1 MKTAPCVPAIREAV
15 ADWRNRGY
23 SGATGTTKAL
33 LNYWFKADHLMHS
46 GRFFK
51 YHDSQRDAIET
62 LIYLYEV
69 AGIRRHKDLLE
80 KFAPN
85 ILGLRLLQYD
95 DFPRYCIKMA
105 TGSGKTKV
113 MSLTIA
119 WQYFNAVAEGL
130 DDYAKTALVIAPNVI
145 VFERLRLDFEGGRVF
160 RTDPIIPPELKL
172 FWDFDCYMRSESERA
187 HSQGALYLSN
197 IQQFYEPRDRSDGA
211 EPQELLDVLGPA
223 PPARAVETE
232 PFDRRIAARGGP
244 CLVVND
250 EAHHTHDEES
260 EWNKVI
266 RRLHGACSGGLA
278 AQMDFSATPRF
289 SKGALFTWTVSD
301 YPLKQAI
308 IDNIVKRP
316 TKGIATGIQEAR
328 SDIASTKYRPYVTAA
343 VERWR
348 EYREQLASLN
358 KKPIL
363 FVMMNTTDDAEDV
376 ADYLR
381 TKYTDE
387 FGGDRLL
394 IIHTDKWPA
403 KSIWRRVR

>member
-1 MKTAPCVPAIREAV
+1 MPRGSRAPREQLGLLEPRVKTAPCVPAIREAV

-211 EPQELLDVLGPA
+211 EPQELLDVLGP
-223 PPARAVETE
+223 
-232 PFDRRIAARGGP
+232 
-244 CLVVND
+244 
-250 EAHHTHDEES
+250 
-260 EWNKVI
+260 
-266 RRLHGACSGGLA
+266 
-278 AQMDFSATPRF
+278 
-289 SKGALFTWTVSD
+289 
-301 YPLKQAI
+301 
-308 IDNIVKRP
+308 
-316 TKGIATGIQEAR
+316 
-328 SDIASTKYRPYVTAA
+328 
-343 VERWR
+343 
-348 EYREQLASLN
+348 
-358 KKPIL
+358 
-363 FVMMNTTDDAEDV
+363 
-376 ADYLR
+376 
-381 TKYTDE
+381 
-387 FGGDRLL
+387 
-394 IIHTDKWPA
+394 
-403 KSIWRRVR
+403 